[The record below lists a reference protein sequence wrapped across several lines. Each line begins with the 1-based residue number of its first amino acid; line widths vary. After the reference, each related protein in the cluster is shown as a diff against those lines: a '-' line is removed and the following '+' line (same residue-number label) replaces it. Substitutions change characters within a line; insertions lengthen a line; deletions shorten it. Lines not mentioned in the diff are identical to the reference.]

1 MEYGDKDMVCEP
13 SQNEFETTFEVTG
26 QVKWFDQSKGFGFVV
41 ADEGGPDILLH
52 ANVLRNFG
60 QSSIADTTEIVIS
73 VQRTPR
79 GMQAVEIL
87 RVGKVRDTGAHGYD
101 GDLEELDMMA
111 ARVKW
116 FDRIKGF
123 GFANAFGRADDIF
136 IHIETLRR
144 CGFSDLQTG
153 EAVCIRMVEGDRG
166 LMVVEILSWDTALRR

>member
-1 MEYGDKDMVCEP
+1 MVCEP
-13 SQNEFETTFEVTG
+13 SGDEFQTVFPVSG

-60 QSSIADTTEIVIS
+60 QSSIAETTEVEIG

-87 RVGKVRDTGAHGYD
+87 RIGKVRDVAGRCFE
-101 GDLEELDMMA
+101 GDLDALDIMA

-123 GFANAFGRADDIF
+123 GFANVFGKAEDIF
-136 IHIETLRR
+136 IHIETLHR
-144 CGFSDLQTG
+144 CGFSDLQAG
-153 EAVCIRMVEGDRG
+153 EAVCLKMAEGDRG
-166 LMVVEILSWDTALRR
+166 LMAVEILSWDTALRR